1 MRELTDD
8 LVAFLD
14 SGLSMLAASRDA
26 ELRPTVSRAVA
37 IQPGADRG
45 VVTVFLSD
53 AAAASLLA
61 LLGPGVPLA
70 FTCTHVATL
79 RTLQL
84 KGIVTR
90 VRPATED
97 ERPMIARQSGGYTDA
112 LSVIGFPP
120 SVVRR
125 WVTWPATAAEM
136 RIHSIF
142 EQTPGPGAGQRM
154 ESP

>member
-70 FTCTHVATL
+70 VTCSRVATL
-79 RTLQL
+79 RTVQL
-84 KGIVTR
+84 KGIVAR
-90 VRPATED
+90 VRPATEA
-97 ERPMIARQSGGYTDA
+97 ERPLVDRQSTGYTDS

-120 SVVRR
+120 AVVRR
-125 WVTWPATAAEM
+125 WVTWPATAVEL
-136 RIHSIF
+136 RIHAIF
-142 EQTPGPGAGQRM
+142 EQTPGPGAGRRM